1 MPKVKIKASS
11 ITNLTD
17 ARYFAA
23 MLVDFLGFQ
32 LDLSHDQRISPEEFH
47 GIKAW
52 VEGPQIVAQVGKTP
66 AKLLQEVYSTDDFDL
81 VSCDNDNP
89 DFPHPE
95 TIYTYTPP
103 SLQELA
109 HQEFKKGRIYQLDLT
124 SLDEPQIYSGRLLPD
139 LCAQHSLFISAPSHD
154 GHIRKLIEEIQPYGI
169 SVQGGAEEKVGFK
182 SYEELDVFFDQL
194 EIYS

>member
-1 MPKVKIKASS
+1 MPKIKIKASS
-11 ITNLTD
+11 IANLTD

-23 MLVDFLGFQ
+23 MLVDYLGFQ

-66 AKLLQEVYSTDDFDL
+66 ADLLQEVCSTDDYDL
-81 VSCDNDNP
+81 VSCALDNTAYP
-89 DFPHPE
+89 DPE

-103 SLQELA
+103 SLHELA
-109 HQEFKKGRIYQLDLT
+109 HQAFIKGRIYQLDL
-124 SLDEPQIYSGRLLPD
+124 SLLDEQQVYGGHLLTE
-139 LCAQHSLFISAPSHD
+139 LCAEHRLFISAPHHED
-154 GHIRKLIEEIQPYGI
+154 RIRQLITDIQPYGI

>member
-1 MPKVKIKASS
+1 MPKIKIKADS
-11 ITNLTD
+11 IANLTD

-32 LDLSHDQRISPEEFH
+32 LDLSHDDRLSPEEFH

-52 VEGPQIVAQVGKTP
+52 VEGPKIVAQVGKTP
-66 AKLLQEVYSTDDFDL
+66 PSLLQEVYASDDFDL
-81 VSCDNDNP
+81 VSCDINLAAYP
-89 DFPHPE
+89 DAE
-95 TIYTYTPP
+95 TIYTYIPA
-103 SLQELA
+103 SLQSLA
-109 HQEFKKGRIYQLDLT
+109 HQEFSKEHIYQLDL
-124 SLDEPQIYSGRLLPD
+124 SLIEEQQIYKGHLLSE
-139 LCAQHSLFISAPSHD
+139 LCAQHKLFISAPSHE
-154 GHIRKLIEEIQPYGI
+154 GHMRKLITDIRPYGI